1 VSPLSSADTTTDAPA
16 EDDVEVEVDERR
28 QAILDE
34 LTSRLGDGV
43 VDSHIRPGDDLWV
56 RVERPRWRDTGAEL
70 KAMGFAFFDYLSA
83 IDWLPSPFG
92 RDMDAQ
98 EDRVVSGAADPEP
111 APIEQ
116 GYAGGETRFQV
127 IAHLFDI
134 SRGLGVHLK
143 ADLPDD
149 DLTIGTWSSIFLGA
163 NWHER
168 EAMEMFGITFLGHPN
183 PVKLYLPHDF
193 QGFPLRKDF
202 PLLARRVR
210 PWPGIVDVEPMPGSD
225 SDDGEDE

>member
-1 VSPLSSADTTTDAPA
+1 LSSADATTDAPA
-16 EDDVEVEVDERR
+16 EEEVEVEVDERR
-28 QAILDE
+28 QAVLDE
-34 LTSRLGDGV
+34 LTARLGDAV
-43 VDSHIRPGDDLWV
+43 VGSHIRPGDDLWV
-56 RVERPRWRDTGAEL
+56 RVERAAWPDAAVAAKEL
-70 KAMGFAFFDYLSA
+70 GFTFFDYLSA

-168 EAMEMFGITFLGHPN
+168 EAMEMFGIAFAGHPD
-183 PVKLYLPHDF
+183 PGKLYLPHDF

-210 PWPGIVDVEPMPGSD
+210 PWPGIVDVEPMPGG
-225 SDDGEDE
+225 DDEEGDE